1 MNIGKIYTWFWILYF
16 PLCIVFYQ
24 FIGFDYIDEILT
36 LCMVLVALANNS
48 INKNPKIRQEIF
60 FYIGIMAFYVIYSYI
75 IKIQVPGGIWLDF
88 QQQVRP
94 YAVFY
99 CTLILAPRF
108 TNKQKNRIIN
118 IMLACLAIYVI
129 AFRNKVTSI
138 TGGGTESVVIGQVAL
153 VTAMTYYLWK
163 PPTRKNMYIAIA
175 ICAFGILGG
184 KSKFFG
190 EMVAFVAIIYFLKQK
205 INFNSPQFI
214 FQLILLAVVILFFTW
229 TKFNIYYVEGFS
241 DERLEVLARPA
252 TYATS
257 LKILKD
263 YFPFGSGLGSFAT
276 SAAAVFYSPIY
287 YKYELNTIWGLD
299 SAGGFICDTF
309 YPTLA
314 EFGILGVLLF
324 LIFWKRRINEIQ
336 RIHDLRSY
344 RVALM
349 ATLALALESTA
360 DSSYLSGKGMGYFM
374 LLAICISSTRHI
386 KASKNYKD
394 ESIVRRR
401 FS

>member
-1 MNIGKIYTWFWILYF
+1 MNIDKIYTWFWILYF

-36 LCMVLVALANNS
+36 LCMVLVSIANNS
-48 INKNPKIRQEIF
+48 LNKNPKIRQEIF
-60 FYIGIMAFYVIYSYI
+60 FYLGIMGFYVIYSYI
-75 IKIQVPGGIWLDF
+75 IKIQVPSGIWLDF

-108 TNKQKNRIIN
+108 TNKQKNKIIN
-118 IMLACLAIYVI
+118 IMLVCLAIYVI
-129 AFRNKVTSI
+129 AFRNKVASI
-138 TGGGTESVVIGQVAL
+138 TGGGTESAVIGQVAL

-163 PPTRKNMYIAIA
+163 PATRKNMYIAIA
-175 ICAFGILGG
+175 ICALGILGG

-190 EMVAFVAIIYFLKQK
+190 EMIAFVALFYFMKQK
-205 INFNSPQFI
+205 IKFNSPKFI
-214 FQLILLAVVILFFTW
+214 LQLILLTSVILFFTW
-229 TKFNIYYVEGFS
+229 TRFNIYYVEGFS
-241 DERLEVLARPA
+241 DDKIGELARPA

-257 LKILKD
+257 LKILVD

-276 SAAAVFYSPIY
+276 NAAWKFYSPIY
-287 YKYELNTIWGLD
+287 YKYELNTIWGLNPG
-299 SAGGFICDTF
+299 GGFICDAF

-314 EFGILGVLLF
+314 EFGIFGIFLF
-324 LIFWKRRINEIQ
+324 LIFWKRRIREVQ
-336 RIHDLRSY
+336 RLSDLRSY

-349 ATLALALESTA
+349 AILALALESTA

-374 LLAICISSTRHI
+374 ILAICINSTKHI
-386 KASKNYKD
+386 RISNNNKY
-394 ESIVRRR
+394 ESTIRR
-401 FS
+401 

>member
-36 LCMVLVALANNS
+36 LCMVLVSIANNS
-48 INKNPKIRQEIF
+48 INKNPKIKQEIF
-60 FYIGIMAFYVIYSYI
+60 FYLGIMGFYVIYSYI
-75 IKIQVPGGIWLDF
+75 IKIQLPGGIWLDF

-108 TNKQKNRIIN
+108 TNKQKNKIIN
-118 IMLACLAIYVI
+118 IMLVCLAIYVI
-129 AFRNKVTSI
+129 AFRNKVVSI
-138 TGGGTESVVIGQVAL
+138 TGGDTESAVIGQVAL

-163 PPTRKNMYIAIA
+163 PATRKNMYIAIA
-175 ICAFGILGG
+175 ICALGILGG
-184 KSKFFG
+184 KSKFLG
-190 EMVAFVAIIYFLKQK
+190 EMIAFIALVYFLKQK
-205 INFNSPQFI
+205 IRFNSPKFI
-214 FQLILLAVVILFFTW
+214 LQLILLTSVVLFFTW
-229 TKFNIYYVEGFS
+229 TRFNVYYVEGFS
-241 DERLEVLARPA
+241 DDKIGELARPA

-257 LKILKD
+257 LKILVD

-276 SAAAVFYSPIY
+276 NAAWKFYSPIY

-299 SAGGFICDTF
+299 PGGGFICDAF

-314 EFGILGVLLF
+314 EFGIFGIFLF
-324 LIFWKRRINEIQ
+324 LVFWKRRIREVQ
-336 RIHDLRSY
+336 RLSDLRSY

-349 ATLALALESTA
+349 AILALALESTA

-374 LLAICISSTRHI
+374 LLAICINSTKHI
-386 KASKNYKD
+386 RISNNNKY
-394 ESIVRRR
+394 ESIIRR
-401 FS
+401 

>member
-1 MNIGKIYTWFWILYF
+1 MNIDKIYTWFWILYF

-36 LCMVLVALANNS
+36 LCMVLVSIANNS
-48 INKNPKIRQEIF
+48 LNKNPKIRQEIF
-60 FYIGIMAFYVIYSYI
+60 FYLGIMGFYVIYSYI

-108 TNKQKNRIIN
+108 TNKQKNKIIN
-118 IMLACLAIYVI
+118 IMLICLAIYVI
-129 AFRNKVTSI
+129 AFRNKVASI
-138 TGGGTESVVIGQVAL
+138 TGGGTESAVIGQVAL

-163 PPTRKNMYIAIA
+163 PATRKNMYIAIA
-175 ICAFGILGG
+175 ICALGILGG
-184 KSKFFG
+184 KSKFLG
-190 EMVAFVAIIYFLKQK
+190 EMIAFVALVYFLKQK
-205 INFNSPQFI
+205 IKFNSPKFI
-214 FQLILLAVVILFFTW
+214 LQLILLTSVVLFFTW
-229 TKFNIYYVEGFS
+229 TRFNIYYVEGFS
-241 DERLEVLARPA
+241 DDKIGELARPA

-257 LKILKD
+257 LKILVD

-276 SAAAVFYSPIY
+276 NAAWKFYSPIY

-299 SAGGFICDTF
+299 PGGGFICDAF

-314 EFGILGVLLF
+314 EFGIFGIFLF
-324 LIFWKRRINEIQ
+324 LIFWKRRIREIQ
-336 RIHDLRSY
+336 RLSDLRSY

-349 ATLALALESTA
+349 AILALALESTA

-374 LLAICISSTRHI
+374 ILAICINSTKHI
-386 KASKNYKD
+386 RISNNNKY
-394 ESIVRRR
+394 ESTIRR
-401 FS
+401 

>member
-1 MNIGKIYTWFWILYF
+1 
-16 PLCIVFYQ
+16 
-24 FIGFDYIDEILT
+24 
-36 LCMVLVALANNS
+36 
-48 INKNPKIRQEIF
+48 
-60 FYIGIMAFYVIYSYI
+60 MAFYVIYSYI

-99 CTLILAPRF
+99 CTLLLAPKF
-108 TNKQKNRIIN
+108 TKKQKNIIIN
-118 IMLACLAIYVI
+118 IMLLCLAVYVI
-129 AFRNKVTSI
+129 AYRRQA
-138 TGGGTESVVIGQVAL
+138 TGGIGTVVIGQIAL

-214 FQLILLAVVILFFTW
+214 FQLILLVVVILFFTW

-299 SAGGFICDTF
+299 SAGGFIADAF

-314 EFGILGVLLF
+314 EFGIFGIILF
-324 LIFWKRRINEIQ
+324 IIFWKRRINEVQ
-336 RIHDLRSY
+336 QLKDVRY
-344 RVALM
+344 YKVALM
-349 ATLALALESTA
+349 SILALALESTA

-374 LLAICISSTRHI
+374 LLAICINSARHI
-386 KASKNYKD
+386 KISKNDKD
-394 ESIVRRR
+394 ESIIYRR

>member
-1 MNIGKIYTWFWILYF
+1 MNIDKIYTWFWILYF

-36 LCMVLVALANNS
+36 LCMVLVSIANNS
-48 INKNPKIRQEIF
+48 LNKNPKIRQEIF
-60 FYIGIMAFYVIYSYI
+60 FYLGIMGFYVIYSYI

-108 TNKQKNRIIN
+108 TNKQKNKIIN
-118 IMLACLAIYVI
+118 IMLVCLAIYVI
-129 AFRNKVTSI
+129 AFRNKVASI
-138 TGGGTESVVIGQVAL
+138 TGGGTESAVIGQVAL

-163 PPTRKNMYIAIA
+163 PATQKNMYIAIA
-175 ICAFGILGG
+175 ICAVGILGG
-184 KSKFFG
+184 KSKFLG
-190 EMVAFVAIIYFLKQK
+190 EMIAFVALVYFLKQK
-205 INFNSPQFI
+205 IKFNSPKFI
-214 FQLILLAVVILFFTW
+214 LQLILLTSVVLFFTW
-229 TKFNIYYVEGFS
+229 TRFNVYYVEGFS
-241 DERLEVLARPA
+241 DDKIGELARPA

-257 LKILKD
+257 LKILVD

-276 SAAAVFYSPIY
+276 NAAWKFYSPIY

-299 SAGGFICDTF
+299 PGGGFICDAF

-314 EFGILGVLLF
+314 EFGIFGIFLF
-324 LIFWKRRINEIQ
+324 LVFWKRRIHEVQ
-336 RIHDLRSY
+336 RLSDLRSY

-349 ATLALALESTA
+349 AILALALESTA

-374 LLAICISSTRHI
+374 LLAICINSTKHI
-386 KASKNYKD
+386 RISNNNKY
-394 ESIVRRR
+394 ESIICR
-401 FS
+401 